1 MIFSDVERALLA
13 LPLAISD
20 SGRNTALPHLTIMQL
35 WKMPFSLKCRRKD
48 TKKANRQHD
57 HEFVAFLG
65 IKIGEQPLF
74 FCATLHACQ
83 RCQTSSEE
91 EKTCIIGSAEALP
104 ILCVSDFCERERER
118 ERERRL

>member
-1 MIFSDVERALLA
+1 MIFSDVEGALLA

-20 SGRNTALPHLTIMQL
+20 SGRNTALPHLTITQL

-74 FCATLHACQ
+74 FVQ
-83 RCQTSSEE
+83 
-91 EKTCIIGSAEALP
+91 
-104 ILCVSDFCERERER
+104 LCMPVSDVKPVQKRKKLLEYQTKTRNC
-118 ERERRL
+118 